1 MPYKKYIQWKL
12 IIKNLSFL
20 QLLAGAGAVEIELGR
35 QIEEFGEKQSGLQ
48 QYAIKKFATALEI
61 LPKQLATNAGFK
73 VGIEKYR

>member
-1 MPYKKYIQWKL
+1 
-12 IIKNLSFL
+12 
-20 QLLAGAGAVEIELGR
+20 LAGAGAVEIELGR

-73 VGIEKYR
+73 VGIENYR